1 MNHRHSPA
9 SLADVAVHAGVSAA
23 TASKALNGRAD
34 VNEATRARVEEAARV
49 LGYVPNSLARGLL
62 GARTG
67 TVGII
72 TSDLEG
78 RFAIPILMGVEDA
91 LGIDRILSFLCD
103 ARGDELR
110 EDSLIVSLLARRVDG
125 LILVGRQNDRRRS
138 IGRLPV
144 PVVYA
149 YAESDDPDDMSV
161 TIDNVEVGRRAA
173 QHLLGLGR
181 RRIAHISGEAGHS
194 AATDRVRGATDAIVD
209 AGLPDPSPNVLFGD
223 WTEGWGRAATEIVL
237 DGGSEIDALICAS
250 DQIARGALD
259 TLHERGVRV
268 PQDIAVIGV
277 DNWTSLAAHS
287 RPPLTTVDMQLQ
299 QLGRVAGHRL
309 QRATAGDQRGGVER
323 IPGDVVI
330 RESTVPRR

>member
-110 EDSLIVSLLARRVDG
+110 EDSLIASLLARRVDG

-149 YAESDDPDDMSV
+149 YAESDDAGRPSIFSASGADASRTSAARPVTAPRRTACAGRRTRSWMPDCRTPPRTCSSG
-161 TIDNVEVGRRAA
+161 TGRRGGVGRR
-173 QHLLGLGR
+173 R
-181 RRIAHISGEAGHS
+181 RSC
-194 AATDRVRGATDAIVD
+194 
-209 AGLPDPSPNVLFGD
+209 
-223 WTEGWGRAATEIVL
+223 W
-237 DGGSEIDALICAS
+237 
-250 DQIARGALD
+250 
-259 TLHERGVRV
+259 
-268 PQDIAVIGV
+268 
-277 DNWTSLAAHS
+277 
-287 RPPLTTVDMQLQ
+287 
-299 QLGRVAGHRL
+299 
-309 QRATAGDQRGGVER
+309 TAGPR
-323 IPGDVVI
+323 
-330 RESTVPRR
+330 STR